1 SSLEE
6 EQPTTLSIVYYLQ
19 IYHKKL
25 QEQYSPMGSLGM
37 PTFFSSLSGYFHES
51 YHSKLKRTS
60 SYSHGLIGKAFFL
73 LILLSFLIFNTF
85 FISFSNYFFFESRV
99 ELCFVSLISSRV
111 TFLLEL
117 CLDLYSGSIGASH
130 RIVSLDCRKR
140 ADSEK
145 VGFDYGTK
153 KI

>member
-60 SYSHGLIGKAFFL
+60 SYSYGLIGKAFFL

-85 FISFSNYFFFESRV
+85 FIPFSNYFFFESCDTLDLV
-99 ELCFVSLISSRV
+99 SNFVFIEKIKTLQFCAVFWSRV
-111 TFLLEL
+111 LCKFANLLA
-117 CLDLYSGSIGASH
+117 ASN
-130 RIVSLDCRKR
+130 
-140 ADSEK
+140 EK
-145 VGFDYGTK
+145 FD
-153 KI
+153 